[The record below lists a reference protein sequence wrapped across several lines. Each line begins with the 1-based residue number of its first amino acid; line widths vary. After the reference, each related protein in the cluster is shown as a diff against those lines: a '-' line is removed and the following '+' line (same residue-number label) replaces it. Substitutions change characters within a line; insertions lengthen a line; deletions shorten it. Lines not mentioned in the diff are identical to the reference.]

1 MVSAL
6 NETLP
11 LPCPV
16 MSCCCGMGHG
26 NNLKQISSPFGP
38 NLGQT
43 KRMALPNPNILVVED
58 DRETRTL
65 IAKYLR
71 NNACNVTA
79 VSDGREMSRA
89 MADHRVDLIILDVML
104 PGEDGLSLCRKL
116 RAEGQTPIIM
126 LTARGEDVDRIVGLE
141 MGADDYLPK
150 PFNPRELLAR
160 INAVLRRQAAA
171 QAKSSIEGASTL
183 AFESWR
189 IDLRLRELRNPDG
202 ARVAVTSAEFDLL
215 RTFCERP
222 GRVLSR
228 DSLLDL
234 TQGRSTGSFERSIDV
249 LVSRIRRKIEPN
261 PADPTMIKTVRSGG
275 YLFTPRTE
283 AVRTEAVAASLSS

>member
-1 MVSAL
+1 
-6 NETLP
+6 
-11 LPCPV
+11 
-16 MSCCCGMGHG
+16 
-26 NNLKQISSPFGP
+26 
-38 NLGQT
+38 
-43 KRMALPNPNILVVED
+43 MAIPNPNILVVED

-104 PGEDGLSLCRKL
+104 PGEDGLSLCRKV
-116 RAEGQTPIIM
+116 RAKAQTPIIM
-126 LTARGEDVDRIVGLE
+126 LTARGEDIDRIVGLE
-141 MGADDYLPK
+141 MGADDYLAK

-160 INAVLRRQAAA
+160 INAVLRRQASA
-171 QAKSSIEGASTL
+171 QAASSIEGTSTL
-183 AFESWR
+183 DFEGWR
-189 IDLRLRELRNPDG
+189 IDLRLRELRNPEG

-215 RTFCERP
+215 RTLCERP

-234 TQGRSTGSFERSIDV
+234 TQGRNAGSFERSIDV

-261 PADPTMIKTVRSGG
+261 PADPTIIKTVRSGG

-283 AVRTEAVAASLSS
+283 AVRTEAVSTEAVRTEAVAAALSI